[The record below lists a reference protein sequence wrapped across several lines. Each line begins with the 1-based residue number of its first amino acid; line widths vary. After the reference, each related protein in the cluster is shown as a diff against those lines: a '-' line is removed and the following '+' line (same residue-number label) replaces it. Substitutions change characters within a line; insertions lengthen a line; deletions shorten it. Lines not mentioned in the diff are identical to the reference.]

1 MSIRGDAVV
10 AQERW
15 TFRLR
20 ATFGHQE
27 VTGRVEELVQASGVQ
42 SGVAVVAVVGST
54 GAVTTIEYESG
65 ALADLE
71 AALGRMAPE
80 SGEYEHNERWG
91 DGNGYSHVRSALL
104 KTGISVPVVDGRLAL
119 GTWQQIVVINLDNRE
134 RDRVVTAMVMGVGR
148 GGSSGGRGDA

>member
-1 MSIRGDAVV
+1 MSIRGEAIV

-15 TFRLR
+15 NFRLR

-27 VTGRVEELVQASGVQ
+27 VTGRVEELVRASGVQ
-42 SGVAVVAVVGST
+42 SGVAVVAIIGST

-71 AALGRMAPE
+71 VALGRMAPE
-80 SGEYEHNERWG
+80 DGVYEHNERWG

-104 KTGISVPVVDGRLAL
+104 KTSISVPVVDGVLTL
-119 GTWQQIVVINLDNRE
+119 GTWQQIVVLNLDNRD
-134 RDRVVTAMVMGVGR
+134 RDRAVSVTVMGV
-148 GGSSGGRGDA
+148 